1 MSGDQW
7 IFPLHTL
14 WAHELRALLGP
25 SQRALE
31 CTMEHKT
38 AESVALATFLP
49 RKLFFSTRKLVNRA
63 PLDHQELP
71 EVPLARGL
79 SISISSR
86 P

>member
-49 RKLFFSTRKLVNRA
+49 RKLLFSTGN
-63 PLDHQELP
+63 LDQSEQVAATALWP
-71 EVPLARGL
+71 ACGLA
-79 SISISSR
+79 
-86 P
+86 

>member
-38 AESVALATFLP
+38 VKMVALATFLP
-49 RKLFFSTRKLVNRA
+49 RKLAFLVPQHSQGEQVAATALRPA
-63 PLDHQELP
+63 CG
-71 EVPLARGL
+71 LA
-79 SISISSR
+79 
-86 P
+86 